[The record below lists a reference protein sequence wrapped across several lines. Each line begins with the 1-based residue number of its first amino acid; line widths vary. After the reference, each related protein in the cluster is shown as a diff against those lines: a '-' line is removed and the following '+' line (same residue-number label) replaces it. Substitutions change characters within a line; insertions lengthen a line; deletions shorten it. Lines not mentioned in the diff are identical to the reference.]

1 MPRYTQDDVIATG
14 AKTRAQVVGEPVVID
29 GKTRRDFGDQPRQF
43 SQTPQANGRAAR
55 AVGVDDARLEPD
67 VRADLIASLGRA
79 VSDAVIN
86 CRRKAVGPKGGG
98 HIFPLGAHDT
108 VSDSS

>member
-1 MPRYTQDDVIATG
+1 M
-14 AKTRAQVVGEPVVID
+14 ID
-29 GKTRRDFGDQPRQF
+29 GKTRHDVGDQLRQF
-43 SQTPQANGRAAR
+43 AQMPQAYGLATR
-55 AVGVDDARLEPD
+55 AVAVDDARLEPD

-108 VSDSS
+108 VTDSF

>member
-1 MPRYTQDDVIATG
+1 MPRYTQDDVIAEG

-29 GKTRRDFGDQPRQF
+29 GKTRRDFGDQPWQF
-43 SQTPQANGRAAR
+43 AQMPQAHGRATR
-55 AVGVDDARLEPD
+55 AVAVDDAKLKPD

-86 CRRKAVGPKGGG
+86 CRRKAVGQKGSG
-98 HIFPLGAHDT
+98 HSFRLGAHDT
-108 VSDSS
+108 VTDSF